1 MKQGGTMRKIQF
13 PLKGF
18 ILLIGLLMCSPM
30 MAFASIEYIDDFD
43 AIEKTA
49 DSVFMLETYNTA
61 NEQIAIGSG
70 FLAFDKH
77 LLVTNYHVI
86 EDASYVIAISDD
98 SDRFLINQACVADKD
113 LDIAIL
119 YLGESGDLDPLE
131 FDVKQVLKR
140 SMKVVAI
147 GSPAGLM
154 NTVSIGNISSFYK
167 NSDKDWIQFTAPI
180 SSGSSGGPLL
190 NAQGKVIGVTTATYA
205 SAQNVNMAVR
215 ATDVTRLYEQ
225 WNGKVSPL
233 SSVTGTEFVHTSQ
246 QNAEFSEDNST
257 NTVYI
262 SSGGKKY
269 HNNPHCSR
277 MKNATK
283 IDLIEA
289 IERGYEPCNKCYR

>member
-1 MKQGGTMRKIQF
+1 MMKNYSLRFI
-13 PLKGF
+13 GF
-18 ILLIGLLMCSPM
+18 VLLTGFMLLFSAP
-30 MAFASIEYIDDFD
+30 ALAANDYIDDSD
-43 AIEKTA
+43 AIERTA
-49 DSVFMLETYNTA
+49 DSVFMLETYSLENQ
-61 NEQIAIGSG
+61 QIAIGSG
-70 FLAFDKH
+70 FLAFDHH

-98 SDRFLINQACVADKD
+98 SDRFLINQVCIADKK

-119 YLGESGDLDPLE
+119 YLDSPGNLSPLDFDLE
-131 FDVKQVLKR
+131 QILKR

-167 NSDKDWIQFTAPI
+167 TADKNWIQFTAPI

-190 NAQGKVIGVTTATYA
+190 NDHGKVIGVTTATYA

-215 ATDVTRLYEQ
+215 ATDVASLYNR
-225 WNGKVSPL
+225 WDGTISPL
-233 SSVTGTEFVHTSQ
+233 SSVTGTEYNLASQ
-246 QNAEFSEDNST
+246 QDFDSYQGNDT
-257 NTVYI
+257 NTVYV
-262 SSGGKKY
+262 SPGGKKY

-277 MKNATK
+277 MKNAIQ